1 MEDMTPQ
8 LIEDVTG
15 EFHRLYD
22 SSGTIQGLLQKIR
35 QGTATYAE
43 AQEYSLEV
51 SRLIGRA
58 YEKHISSATLPDG
71 RMYYNIASR
80 LIPSTL
86 DENYKLVSDYA
97 AKAQRILN
105 QKAGIGLKA
114 QTAPKNEDR
123 VNGIVNAVSNAEW
136 YDDVAG
142 WLLTAMENFSQ
153 NIVDQTVKANADFH
167 AKAGLSPKI
176 IRKAE
181 RKCCKWCRALAG
193 EFDYSDLPDDIYRRH
208 DNCRC
213 TVLYDPADGSKKL
226 QNVHT
231 KKWTDPGDRDKIE
244 LRKNYS
250 PAKSSSGDRMFHTK
264 GDPMVEVT
272 GPGEQSHPSEIAR
285 FRREIAECG
294 AELIEKDYE
303 SLGYCPG
310 FLPGQPGQVH
320 VSKGASY
327 SAWLHEMQ
335 HMRDDREAGWTGMR
349 IMQDK
354 DARYERERVAYGLEV
369 ELARMADRE
378 DIAERL
384 LVNLEEERRTI
395 YGY

>member
-1 MEDMTPQ
+1 MVSDGTQDVAPQ
-8 LIEDVTG
+8 LIEDITE

-97 AKAQRILN
+97 ARAQQILN

-167 AKAGLSPKI
+167 ARAGLSPKI

-181 RKCCKWCRALAG
+181 RTCCKWCRALAG

-208 DNCRC
+208 ENCRC

-231 KKWTDPGDRDKIE
+231 KKWTDPQESAMIEKRQLIGLRTNNVTVSDISQHAFERIKERNVTMDAVRNAIEHPLKTEEVKYDADGRPSFKIVG
-244 LRKNYS
+244 RRATISINPQTGVITTVY
-250 PAKSSSGDRMFHTK
+250 PTHTK
-264 GDPMVEVT
+264 TANKLMG
-272 GPGEQSHPSEIAR
+272 R
-285 FRREIAECG
+285 
-294 AELIEKDYE
+294 K
-303 SLGYCPG
+303 
-310 FLPGQPGQVH
+310 
-320 VSKGASY
+320 
-327 SAWLHEMQ
+327 
-335 HMRDDREAGWTGMR
+335 
-349 IMQDK
+349 
-354 DARYERERVAYGLEV
+354 
-369 ELARMADRE
+369 
-378 DIAERL
+378 
-384 LVNLEEERRTI
+384 
-395 YGY
+395 

>member
-1 MEDMTPQ
+1 MEDMAPQ

-97 AKAQRILN
+97 AKAQQILN
-105 QKAGIGLKA
+105 QKAGIGLKV

-153 NIVDQTVKANADFH
+153 NIVNQTVKANADFH

-181 RKCCKWCRALAG
+181 QKCCKWCRALAG

-208 DNCRC
+208 ENCRC

-384 LVNLEEERRTI
+384 LANLEEERRTI

>member
-86 DENYKLVSDYA
+86 DENYKLVSNYA